1 MTSAIQWSPALAVGI
16 PEIDAQHQ
24 ELFRRAERLIT
35 ALRTGERGEVEPLV
49 KYLSA
54 YVAEHFAAEERYMR
68 EIGYPG
74 LEGHRAAHD
83 TFREDLAEMIAD
95 YEKKGPTPLVA
106 LTMHN
111 WLSDWLRRHTGGLDV
126 EIGRFADAKRR
137 GKGGGRGR

>member
-1 MTSAIQWSPALAVGI
+1 MTSAIQWSPALAVGV

-24 ELFRRAERLIT
+24 ELFRRAERLVT
-35 ALRTGERGEVEPLV
+35 ALRAGERGEVERLV
-49 KYLSA
+49 KYLTA
-54 YVAEHFAAEERYMR
+54 YVVEHFAAEERYMR

-83 TFREDLAEMIAD
+83 TFREDFAEMVAD
-95 YEKKGPTPLVA
+95 YGKKGPTPLVA

-111 WLSDWLRRHTGGLDV
+111 WLSDWLRRHVGGLDV

-137 GKGGGRGR
+137 GARGR